1 MNRSI
6 TMIDNPNNIDP
17 PVTTKLQLLPFEKLT
32 WENFEQLCMKLAQE
46 ISSVNDCER
55 YGKQGSSQE
64 GIDIFIIDDD
74 GKFDTYQCKKYKEI
88 KTKDLHDI
96 IGEFKKGAFF
106 PKSKTFTICTACELN
121 STKLQDIF
129 NQYKI
134 ELASV
139 GIELIKWDE
148 IQLSSIL
155 KNYSHLVFEFFGKYW
170 LKEFIGIDKLS
181 PIYTMSDSELIEKL
195 SSASCELSLINNTFS
210 NLPQSHI
217 NRKETA
223 ELYEW
228 TVTPLN
234 KKESN
239 ICVLVGNAGT
249 GKTIIL
255 RDLFEKLK
263 GKDIISLG
271 LKADKVSLNSS
282 NLGNYIFGADVDFDI
297 VIKKLLSTNSLIVM
311 LVDQIDALS
320 QSLSTNRTLINTYIS
335 IINRLSQNPRIRI
348 IISCRTFDLNRD
360 AELKQYSKKKIVKL
374 DLLTETEVGVV
385 LYQLSRFNLDHFPKA
400 LVELLKTPLHLD
412 LFCRIYSNSI
422 FLNEIKTSSDLY
434 RELWTIK
441 IKDAELKTDL
451 INYKSLKDL
460 LYKLAQRIYKN
471 QGNLSVSTIYFEE
484 YHKEIEYLKSE
495 SLIVE
500 SKKSESI
507 QFFHQSFYD
516 YTFSR
521 FFVETEGGDIYKF
534 LLSQHQG
541 LFIRSLV
548 KQIIIYLRSV
558 DQKTY
563 SYQLDQI
570 LFSDKIRYH
579 LKLLIIE
586 MLAFEDKPTNQELY
600 ILKKLTDQRVGLA
613 ITFYNCFPSEGW
625 FHLIK
630 ENSKNF
636 LIQSLNH
643 ENELLKEAVG
653 RFVVFASDFDFDN
666 AYNIFVCT
674 NNDNFKNIHI
684 RWMLYRCINFSD
696 IKIQNIYNELNKS
709 FIQSDRDRY
718 HIFTKALETA
728 PDFVIT
734 NLSELFQTN
743 IFPKWECRRN
753 TELGHDSDEREFFQ
767 VCEELYKKHPIK
779 SYPLFKEVFLSLA
792 KESTFD
798 SPWNFKVLKIDSA
811 FMDYDP
817 ESYDHHK
824 LIEWIVNALNLIA
837 KDNLELSKEELKYYL
852 SSELLIC
859 RIIALRFL
867 SDNSSLFK
875 EVILKTLTDKRFI
888 EDCFYDRDLEYWY
901 RKLLSTTYSLYSNE
915 DQNCINSFVLNFNH
929 PKDKY
934 PDASRHK
941 IAFKYPL
948 YLYIGYTQ
956 WQIINSIPANEVIK
970 NKDLSKRLNELNRRY
985 PDWDSKNQFPNRRV
999 GMSHACGGIVSKE
1012 NYKKFTLRN
1021 WYNSFIEFNEDKHY
1035 HNRPYISL
1043 DEHGNAFKEVVSERV
1058 EHYHLFVEEII
1069 NDPKIHLRYKIK
1081 GLEGLCVGKFS
1092 IEKIRNLY
1100 QILLEQGVYKEDIQR
1115 SYIYSF
1121 IRFGENFI
1129 DNSFLDIRL
1138 IEFWKGIALSPFKK
1152 REVHYYA
1159 GNKEIKEDELFT
1171 QGYGTPNAEA
1181 LTLIVGLSY
1190 LDDYCED
1197 IYQYLL
1203 DISNKLSIQLKLVVL
1218 SELKQDSRFTDEQ
1231 LLELFLKYSED
1242 STPEIYH
1249 VAATLLNFL
1258 FYRFFEQLIPFIQ
1271 NTIKLEQSA
1280 KYLSRY
1286 LLYGWF
1292 YGYDVSK
1299 DLLLTLHKENPTC
1312 ISETILEA
1320 CKYYEQIEY
1329 RHKCHFILNLYV
1341 NNIDKNIRSAFST
1354 GFFSFNATCFNELR
1368 PIINEYVNYIDED
1381 RLHSLYFYLFKV
1393 VNEYHKECIEIQHVI
1408 YDRKT
1413 FRYDSELKEPVE
1425 LFILCY
1431 NKEREFNLQNECVEY
1446 TMDVFDKLLINSNFK
1461 VQIDQ
1466 IMKDVDN
1473 K

>member
-1 MNRSI
+1 
-6 TMIDNPNNIDP
+6 MIDNPNNIDP
-17 PVTTKLQLLPFEKLT
+17 PVTTKQQLLPFEKLT

-46 ISSVNDCER
+46 ISSVNNCER

-74 GKFDTYQCKKYKEI
+74 GKFDTYQCKKYVEI
-88 KTKDLHDI
+88 KTKDIRDI

-106 PKSKTFTICTACELN
+106 SKSKTFTICTACELN
-121 STKLQDIF
+121 STKLQEVF

-134 ELASV
+134 ELASD
-139 GIELIKWDE
+139 GKELIKWDK
-148 IQLSSIL
+148 IQLSIIL
-155 KNYSHLVFEFFGKYW
+155 KKYPHLVFEFFGEYW
-170 LKEFIGIDKLS
+170 LKEFIGIDQLS
-181 PIYTMSDSELIEKL
+181 PIYTMTDSEIMEKL
-195 SSASCELSLINNTFS
+195 SFASCELSLINNIFS

-255 RDLFEKLK
+255 RDLFEELK

-271 LKADKVSLNSS
+271 LKADKVSLNSN
-282 NLGNYIFGADVDFDI
+282 NLGKYVFGADVDFDI
-297 VIKKLLSTNSLIVM
+297 VIKKLLSTNPLIVI

-320 QSLSTNRTLINTYIS
+320 QSLSTNRTLINTYTS
-335 IINRLSQNPRIRI
+335 IINRLSQNHRIRI

-360 AELKQYSKKKIVKL
+360 VELKQYSNKKIVKL
-374 DLLTETEVGVV
+374 DLLTETEVGIV
-385 LYQLSRFNLDHFPKA
+385 LFQLSKLNLDHFPKA

-412 LFCRIYSNSI
+412 LFSRIYSNTIS
-422 FLNEIKTSSDLY
+422 LNEIKTSSDLY

-441 IKDAELKTDL
+441 IKDVELKTNL
-451 INYKSLKDL
+451 INYRSLKDV
-460 LYKLAQRIYKN
+460 LYKVAELIYKN
-471 QGNLSVSTIYFEE
+471 QGNLSVSSIYFEE
-484 YHKEIEYLKSE
+484 YCKELEYLKTE

-521 FFVETEGGDIYKF
+521 FFVEKEGGDIYKF

-558 DQKTY
+558 DQQAY
-563 SYQLDQI
+563 IQQLNQI

-586 MLAFEDKPTNQELY
+586 LLAFEDNPTNQEFS
-600 ILKKLTDQRVGLA
+600 ILRKLTEQSVDLA
-613 ITFYNCFPSEGW
+613 ITFYSSFPSYGW
-625 FHLIK
+625 FQIINVNNRSFVIK
-630 ENSKNF
+630 
-636 LIQSLNH
+636 SLNVD
-643 ENELLKEAVG
+643 NELLKESIG
-653 RFVVFASDFDFDN
+653 RFIVYTDDFDN
-666 AYNIFVCT
+666 VYNTLIYI
-674 NNDNFKNIHI
+674 NDKNFMNIHI
-684 RWMLYRCINFSD
+684 RWMLYRCNDFSD
-696 IKIQNIYNELNKS
+696 LKVQNIYDELNKS

-743 IFPKWECRRN
+743 IFPEWKRKRN
-753 TELGHDSDEREFFQ
+753 RELGHDSDEREFFR

-779 SYPLFKEVFLSLA
+779 SYGLFKEVVLSLA
-792 KESTFD
+792 TNSIYD
-798 SPWNFKVLKIDSA
+798 SHWDYNVLKIDYA

-824 LIEWIVNALNLIA
+824 LIEWIVSTLNLIA
-837 KDNLELSKEELKYYL
+837 NDNFELSKEELNFYL

-867 SDNSSLFK
+867 SDNSPLFK
-875 EVILKTLTDKRFI
+875 DTILKTLIDNGFV

-934 PDASRHK
+934 PDNRHK

-948 YLYIGYTQ
+948 YLYIGHTQ
-956 WQIINSIPANEVIK
+956 WQIISSIPANEVIK

-985 PDWDSKNQFPNRRV
+985 PGWDSKNELPDRRIRMAQV
-999 GMSHACGGIVSKE
+999 CGGIVSKE
-1012 NYKKFTLRN
+1012 KYKKFTLSN

-1035 HNRPYISL
+1035 ENHTYLNL

-1058 EHYHLFVEEII
+1058 EHYHIFIEEII

-1092 IEKIRNLY
+1092 IEKIRDLY
-1100 QILLEQGVYKEDIQR
+1100 QILLEQGVYKEDIHR

-1129 DNSFLDIRL
+1129 DNSFVDSRL
-1138 IEFWKGIALSPFKK
+1138 IEFWEEIALSAFEK
-1152 REVHYYA
+1152 REVHYYS
-1159 GNKEIKEDELFT
+1159 GSQEIKNDELFT

-1190 LDDYCED
+1190 LDNCVED
-1197 IYQYLL
+1197 VFQYLL
-1203 DISNKLSIQLKLVVL
+1203 DICDKLPIQLKLVVL
-1218 SELKQDSRFTDEQ
+1218 SELKQESQFTDEQ
-1231 LLELFLKYSED
+1231 LLELFLIYAEV

-1258 FYRFFEQLIPFIQ
+1258 FFRFFEQLIPFIQ

-1286 LLYGWF
+1286 LLYCWF
-1292 YGYDVSK
+1292 YGYDMGK
-1299 DLLLTLHKENPTC
+1299 DLLLTLHQEQPTC

-1329 RHKCHFILNLYV
+1329 RLKCHYILDLYV
-1341 NNIDKNIRSAFST
+1341 NNVDKDIRNAFSS
-1354 GFFSFNATCFNELR
+1354 GFFSFQATCFNELR

-1381 RLHSLYFYLFKV
+1381 RLHSLYYYLFKV
-1393 VNEYHKECIEIQHVI
+1393 VNDYYKECIEIQHVI
-1408 YDRKT
+1408 YDKKT
-1413 FRYDSELKEPVE
+1413 FKYDSELKEPVE

-1431 NKEREFNLQNECVEY
+1431 NKEREFNLQNERVEY